1 MQRNNRIKLLLRIKS
16 FSTIHSEKLP
26 SHSNSNLRMFRPV
39 NLYIVFLFFCCA
51 CTFSCK
57 HKSNP
62 AKKDIVVNPAEM
74 NERVQE
80 NIASVLAFANQNKN
94 LTADTTLINFI
105 DPVQAYYVEDRMP
118 LWSSREKWTAPTD
131 SLFGFLEQAAYYGL
145 FNSDYQFEKLKQIKN
160 ALDKDAVKRTD
171 AMLWANAD
179 VAFTN
184 AYFAVLQDLKQ
195 GRLQHDSLAWKHDT
209 SKYSNFFTAN
219 IERIRNGESF
229 TAVLESVQ
237 PKSEGYEAL
246 RSGIKSFVDSM
257 DTKSYTYLNFPYK
270 DTAAFIKTLKKRLA
284 ESDIVV
290 AVNDSAHLSEA
301 IKKYQIKAGL
311 KADGKQGPELYRK
324 LNNTDKTKFNR
335 LAVTLD
341 RYKQLPENLPEKY
354 IWVNLPGYYL
364 KVWDHDTVALE
375 SKIICGKPGTPTPL
389 LASNITDIIIYPTW
403 TVPTS
408 IISKDM
414 LPGLKRNPYYLSRKG
429 MYLLD
434 NNGERVDPAGVN
446 WAKYS
451 KGIPYRIQQG
461 SGDDNALGVIKFN
474 FNNPYSVYLHDT
486 NQRYLFK
493 NAVRSLSHGC
503 VRVQEWEKLAG
514 IIVKNDS
521 IMNKRGDTLRY
532 NTDSITN
539 WVANK
544 ERHRIDVKNK
554 FPLFIRYFSCEG
566 INGTIKFYDDMYGDD
581 RALLQKYFA
590 GK

>member
-1 MQRNNRIKLLLRIKS
+1 MHR
-16 FSTIHSEKLP
+16 P
-26 SHSNSNLRMFRPV
+26 ANLCV
-39 NLYIVFLFFCCA
+39 IFLFFCCI

-57 HKSNP
+57 HKN
-62 AKKDIVVNPAEM
+62 KTGRKDLVTNPAEM
-74 NERVQE
+74 NERVKD
-80 NIASVLAFANQNKN
+80 NIASVLSFAQKNKN
-94 LTADTTLINFI
+94 TTADTTIINFI
-105 DPVQAYYVEDRMP
+105 EPVQAYYTEERMP
-118 LWSSREKWTAPTD
+118 LWSNKEKWNASAD
-131 SLFGFLEQAAYYGL
+131 SLLGFLQQSAYYGL
-145 FNSDYQFEKLKQIKN
+145 FNNDYQFAKLKKIKA
-160 ALDKDAVKRTD
+160 ALDLDSVKRTD

-184 AYFAVLQDLKQ
+184 AYFSVLQDLKQ

-219 IERIRNGESF
+219 IERVRGGESF
-229 TAVLESVQ
+229 ASVLESVQ
-237 PKSEGYEAL
+237 PKSEGYQNL
-246 RSGIKSFVDSM
+246 RSGIKNFVDSM
-257 DTKSYTYLNFPYK
+257 DTKSYTYLTYPYK

-290 AVNDSAHLSEA
+290 TENDSAHLSAA
-301 IKKYQIKAGL
+301 IKKYQVRSGIT
-311 KADGKQGPELYRK
+311 ADGKPGPELFKK
-324 LNNTDKTKFNR
+324 LNNTDRTKFSR

-341 RYKQLPENLPEKY
+341 RYKQLPEKMPEKY

-375 SKIICGKPGTPTPL
+375 SKVICGKPATPTPL
-389 LASNITDIIIYPTW
+389 LASDITDIIIYPTW

-429 MYLLD
+429 MYLL
-434 NNGERVDPAGVN
+434 NNSGERVDPAGVN
-446 WAKYS
+446 WAKYT

-474 FNNPYSVYLHDT
+474 FNNPFSVYLHDT

-493 NAVRSLSHGC
+493 NGVRCLSHGC

-532 NTDSITN
+532 NADSIAN

-566 INGTIKFYDDMYGDD
+566 NKGTIKFYDDMYGDD
-581 RALLQKYFA
+581 KALIQKYFA